1 MSITI
6 LTPYR
11 LFFITQSDVLF
22 ALMKDGR
29 LLKIKKMPYFQTLSS
44 DFKLSAGVYFDGENT
59 HIITTPFGFQEI
71 KSETLASLFG
81 YFYYP
86 NLNANRKIMA
96 VVEADLLK
104 PRPEGEVRIYHRKIK
119 KWYLMH
125 SFAAKMKP
133 ALLNECGDKLLF
145 IDNQNQLVLFNQSA
159 PDKLDIIAQNVQGYN
174 ISEGFMR
181 VVYYNNEKIYIYSLI
196 DKKIVGEFT
205 FGYTSAVG
213 FAYGANKV
221 FFATARENQYAIYMA
236 DIRDLK
242 PILLT
247 QVDEPVSFIS
257 F

>member
-11 LFFITQSDVLF
+11 LFFITQSDMLF

-29 LLKIKKMPYFQTLSS
+29 LLKIKKMPYFQTLSP
-44 DFKLSAGVYFDGENT
+44 DFKLSTGIYFDGENT
-59 HIITTPFGFQEI
+59 HIISTPFGFQDV
-71 KSETLASLFG
+71 KCETVASLFG

-86 NLNANRKIMA
+86 NLSANRKTMA

-104 PRPEGEVRIYHRKIK
+104 PRPEGEIRIYHRKIK

-133 ALLNECGDKLLF
+133 ALLNENGEKLLF
-145 IDNQNQLVLFNQSA
+145 IDNQNQLVLFDQSA
-159 PDKLDIIAQNVQGYN
+159 PDKLDVIAQNVQGYN
-174 ISEGFMR
+174 VSEAFAR
-181 VVYYNNEKIYIYSLI
+181 VVYYNNEKIYIYSLT
-196 DKKIVGEFT
+196 DKKMLGEFAA
-205 FGYTSAVG
+205 GYVSAVG
-213 FAYGANKV
+213 FAYGANTI
-221 FFATARENQYAIYMA
+221 FFATSRENQYAIYMA